1 MLVISSK
8 SCRSEPTSRK
18 TKTIATHL
26 LGPGLSNPAP
36 GSYRDP
42 RSAIS
47 KSRVRRVA
55 GPGSQNGRVAWP
67 GSQNKNRIGR
77 REISENSRRPTRVL
91 FGTRVGRPELFG
103 ASCIAR
109 PQFLILA
116 IPDSVWAA
124 ICKKLASAYS
134 SLFDLLCMPL
144 TPNRNSGRPTRVA
157 QQTRVGRLEFSRV
170 RHLC

>member
-1 MLVISSK
+1 MLVISLK

-55 GPGSQNGRVAWP
+55 GPGSQHGRVAWP

-77 REISENSRRPTRVL
+77 REMSKNSRRPTRVL

-116 IPDSVWAA
+116 IPDSVWAG
-124 ICKKLASAYS
+124 ICKTLASADS
-134 SLFDLLCMPL
+134 SFCRYALNAPDPKQKLRSADASR
-144 TPNRNSGRPTRVA
+144 TK
-157 QQTRVGRLEFSRV
+157 TRVGRLEFSRV
-170 RHLC
+170 RHVC